1 MFCQDCD
8 LTQKPAEENLDLRKL
23 VQVLSGPRY
32 QINKNTDYVQLAAS
46 ISLLTIAIGDGS
58 AADLDLRDPQAEEE
72 YNSNLDE
79 LAYLLKIIW
88 GSINDRGTL
97 SPSRIHTKR
106 TVEKLRNR
114 MLDVTRTRLK
124 PKQSIFDLPG
134 QGGDREG
141 ALKQSAFMTKH
152 FRKPITNE

>member
-1 MFCQDCD
+1 M
-8 LTQKPAEENLDLRKL
+8 
-23 VQVLSGPRY
+23 QVLSGPKF
-32 QINKNTDYVQLAAS
+32 QINRNTDYVQLAAL
-46 ISLLTIAIGDGS
+46 ISLLHIAIDDGS
-58 AADLDLRDPQAEEE
+58 AADLDVSDPQGEEE
-72 YNSNLDE
+72 YNSHLDE
-79 LAYLLKIIW
+79 LAYQLKIIW

-106 TVEKLRNR
+106 TVEKLRN
-114 MLDVTRTRLK
+114 LLLETIRTRPK

-134 QGGDREG
+134 QEGDREG

>member
-1 MFCQDCD
+1 MFCQDHD
-8 LTQKPAEENLDLRKL
+8 LTQRPAEENFDLRRL
-23 VQVLSGPRY
+23 VKELSGPRF
-32 QINKNTDYVQLAAS
+32 QIDRNTDYVQLAALIS
-46 ISLLTIAIGDGS
+46 ILGTAIGDGS
-58 AADLDLRDPQAEEE
+58 AAGLDLSDPQVEEE
-72 YNSNLDE
+72 YNSNIDE
-79 LAYLLKIIW
+79 LAYQLKIIW

-114 MLDVTRTRLK
+114 LLETTRTRLK

>member
-1 MFCQDCD
+1 MQ
-8 LTQKPAEENLDLRKL
+8 E
-23 VQVLSGPRY
+23 LSGPRF
-32 QINKNTDYVQLAAS
+32 QIDRNTDYVQLAALIS
-46 ISLLTIAIGDGS
+46 ILGIAIGDGS
-58 AADLDLRDPQAEEE
+58 AAGLDLSDPQAEEE
-72 YNSNLDE
+72 YNSNIDE
-79 LAYLLKIIW
+79 LAYQLKIIW

-114 MLDVTRTRLK
+114 LLETTRTRLK

-134 QGGDREG
+134 QGADRER